1 MDCMSPMDPDTLD
14 LKKLRAF
21 RLVARH
27 GNLRLAAARLNITVP
42 AISFQI
48 RRLEED
54 LGVKLFQRLPNKLIL
69 TRAGETFVRETE
81 AIFDRIGKAVANLTA
96 QTSPKGRVSLSIGND
111 LAWYF
116 APRIGNFIKRY
127 PGIELRMQIYKA
139 SEAIAALGKGDL
151 DVGIGIFP
159 AIPKTLVHEVVAES
173 PLSLACPPNH
183 PLLRLQPPRLED
195 IARYKLLVL
204 PRHTHTRHV
213 IDRAFA
219 GAKVETRSFIEAG
232 NCQTA
237 RAFVEQGIGIAIIH
251 SLCME
256 HGPSNRLRRIDLG
269 QNFEAIEIAA
279 VYRKG
284 SDSVPVLRQLMDEL
298 TGQAAP

>member
-1 MDCMSPMDPDTLD
+1 MDSDALD

-81 AIFDRIGKAVANLTA
+81 AIFERIDKAVANLTA
-96 QTSPKGRVSLSIGND
+96 QSAPKGRVSLSIGND

-116 APRIGNFIKRY
+116 APRIGAFIKRY
-127 PGIELRMQIYKA
+127 PGIDLRMQIYKA

-151 DVGIGIFP
+151 DIGIGVFP
-159 AIPKTLVHEVVAES
+159 SVPKTMVQEVVAES
-173 PLSLACPPNH
+173 SLSLACPVGH
-183 PLLRLQPPRLED
+183 PLLRQQPPRLAD

-204 PRHTHTRHV
+204 PEHTQTRRV
-213 IDRAFA
+213 IDRAFE
-219 GAKVETRSFIEAG
+219 GATMETRSFIETG
-232 NCQTA
+232 NCQSA
-237 RAFVEQGIGIAIIH
+237 RAFAEQGIGIAVVH

-256 HGPSNRLRRIDLG
+256 NNPSKRLRRIDLG
-269 QNFEAIEIAA
+269 PGFGTVAIAA
-279 VYRKG
+279 VYRRG
-284 SDSVPVLRQLMDEL
+284 GQSSPILRQLMDEL
-298 TGQAAP
+298 AGRAAP

>member
-1 MDCMSPMDPDTLD
+1 MDPDALD

-69 TRAGETFVRETE
+69 TRAGETFVREAE
-81 AIFDRIGKAVANLTA
+81 AIFERIGKAVATLSD
-96 QTSPKGRVSLSIGND
+96 QSSPKGRVSLSIGND

-116 APRIGNFIKRY
+116 APRIGAFIKRY

-139 SEAIAALGKGDL
+139 SEALAALGKGDL
-151 DVGIGIFP
+151 DVGVGIFP
-159 AIPKTLVHEVVAES
+159 AIPKSLLHEVVAES
-173 PLSLACPPNH
+173 SLSLVCQTGH
-183 PLLRLQPPRLED
+183 PLLRQRPVRLED

-204 PRHTHTRHV
+204 PRHTHTRQV

-219 GAKVETRSFIEAG
+219 GAHVEPRTFIEAG

-237 RAFVEQGIGIAIIH
+237 RAFVEQGLGVAIVH
-251 SLCME
+251 SVCME
-256 HGPSNRLRRIDLG
+256 QHPSKRLRHIDLA
-269 QNFEAIEIAA
+269 QSLSAIQIAA

-284 SDSVPVLRQLMDEL
+284 AGTSPVIRQLLDAFTE
-298 TGQAAP
+298 QAVAS

>member
-1 MDCMSPMDPDTLD
+1 MDPEAIDF
-14 LKKLRAF
+14 KKLRAF

-27 GNLRLAAARLNITVP
+27 GNLRLAAARLNISVP

-69 TRAGETFVRETE
+69 TRVGESFVREVD
-81 AIFDRIGKAVANLTA
+81 AIFDRVGKAVATLSS
-96 QTSPKGRVSLSIGND
+96 QSSPKGRISLAIGND

-116 APRIGNFIKRY
+116 APKIGDFIKRY

-139 SEAIAALGKGDL
+139 SEALAALGKGDL
-151 DVGIGIFP
+151 DVGIGVFP
-159 AIPKTLVHEVVAES
+159 TLPKTLVHEVVAES
-173 PLSLACPPNH
+173 SLSLACPPGH
-183 PLLRLQPPRLED
+183 PLLRQRPPRLED

-204 PRHTHTRHV
+204 PHHTHSRRV
-213 IDRAFA
+213 IDRVFSE
-219 GAKVETRSFIEAG
+219 AKLETQSFIEAG

-237 RAFVEQGIGIAIIH
+237 RAFVEQGIGIAIVH

-256 HGPSNRLRRIDLG
+256 HVPSKRLRHIDLG
-269 QNFEAIEIAA
+269 QTFPAIEIAA

-284 SDSVPVLRQLMDEL
+284 AGASPVMRQLLDAFNA
-298 TGQAAP
+298 QDAQR

>member
-1 MDCMSPMDPDTLD
+1 MDPDALD

-27 GNLRLAAARLNITVP
+27 GNLRLAAARLNISVP

-69 TRAGETFVRETE
+69 TRAGETFVSETE

-96 QTSPKGRVSLSIGND
+96 QSAPKGRVSLSIGND

-116 APRIGNFIKRY
+116 APRIGAFIKRY
-127 PGIELRMQIYKA
+127 PGIDLRMQIYKA
-139 SEAIAALGKGDL
+139 SEAIAALGKGDI

-159 AIPKTLVHEVVAES
+159 AIPKALMYEAVAES
-173 PLSLACPPNH
+173 SLSLACPPGH
-183 PLLRLQPPRLED
+183 PLLRQKAPRLED
-195 IARYKLLVL
+195 IARYNLLVL
-204 PRHTHTRHV
+204 PHHTHTRKV

-219 GAKVETRSFIEAG
+219 DANVETRSFIEAG

-237 RAFVEQGIGIAIIH
+237 HAFVEQGIGIAVVH
-251 SLCME
+251 SLCTE
-256 HGPSNRLRRIDLG
+256 HSSSKRLRHIDLS
-269 QNFEAIEIAA
+269 QTFPVVEVAA
-279 VYRKG
+279 VYRKEAEA
-284 SDSVPVLRQLMDEL
+284 SPVIRQLLDAF
-298 TGQAAP
+298 AAQNVQRS

>member
-1 MDCMSPMDPDTLD
+1 MDPDALD

-42 AISFQI
+42 AISVQI

-54 LGVKLFQRLPNKLIL
+54 LGIKLFQRLPNKLIL

-81 AIFDRIGKAVANLTA
+81 AIFERIGKAVANLSA
-96 QTSPKGRVSLSIGND
+96 QSSPKGRVSLSIGND

-116 APRIGNFIKRY
+116 APRIGHFIKRY

-139 SEAIAALGKGDL
+139 SEALAALGKGDL
-151 DVGIGIFP
+151 DVCIGVFP
-159 AIPKTLVHEVVAES
+159 AIPKALVHEVVAES
-173 PLSLACPPNH
+173 TLSLACPPGH
-183 PLLRLQPPRLED
+183 PLLRQRPPRLED

-219 GAKVETRSFIEAG
+219 AASVETRSFIEAG

-237 RAFVEQGIGIAIIH
+237 RAFVEQAIGIAVVH

-256 HGPSNRLRRIDLG
+256 QSPSKRLRHIDLG
-269 QNFEAIEIAA
+269 QSFETIKIAA

-284 SDSVPVLRQLMDEL
+284 ADALPALRQLMDEL
-298 TGQAAP
+298 IGQPAP